1 MKKHSFSRLI
11 TISVGIGALTAL
23 MMFTS
28 VSSKAPAL
36 AAPAPADNASE
47 DISFLPLV
55 VFGTSN
61 VVPTSGTELI
71 RGKDAVFMSLTTKN
85 LTPGWVYTAWL
96 GIFNNP
102 EECATHPCSGMDF
115 TNSAVQGSRVN
126 CGGRIIG
133 PDGSATFGSFVG
145 IADTTS
151 AFDGP
156 GLLDPKHAEIHFVVR
171 SHGLASMDATILGQ
185 QLSKFNGG
193 CPMGVGCANV
203 QAAIHQPPS
212 DK

>member
-11 TISVGIGALTAL
+11 TISVSTAVLTAL
-23 MMFTS
+23 LIFTPAG
-28 VSSKAPAL
+28 SKPSAL

-47 DISFLPLV
+47 EISFLPLV

-61 VVPTSGTELI
+61 AVPTSGTELI
-71 RGKDAVFMSLTTKN
+71 RGKEAVFMSLTTKN

-102 EECATHPCSGMDF
+102 EQCATHPCSGMDF
-115 TNSAVQGSRVN
+115 TNPAVQGSRIN
-126 CGGRIIG
+126 AGGRIIG

-145 IADTTS
+145 IGDTTS

-171 SHGLASMDATILGQ
+171 SHGPASGDATVLGQ
-185 QLSKFNGG
+185 QLSMFNGG
-193 CPMGVGCANV
+193 CPPNTCANA
-203 QAAIHQPPS
+203 QIAMHQPPS
-212 DK
+212 DQ